1 MYEEVN
7 SLKIINI
14 QPTLTG
20 VDLSFI
26 YFYVKNELSVNS
38 VVNTDERTFVYTYN
52 QGSTLCWCWYQPL
65 VPKLVPTF

>member
-7 SLKIINI
+7 SLKIINV
-14 QPTLTG
+14 QQTLTG

-52 QGSTLCWCWYQPL
+52 DQLLEYL
-65 VPKLVPTF
+65 NNK

>member
-7 SLKIINI
+7 SLKIINV
-14 QPTLTG
+14 QQTLTG

-52 QGSTLCWCWYQPL
+52 DQLLEYL
-65 VPKLVPTF
+65 NNKLKYLSRWPS